1 MYAPSFLAYVHI
13 TYVLNMFVIDSL
25 QKKCSK
31 RADSR
36 VDQYFISYAYSDH
49 KNISFLSYREKVE
62 IKLFV
67 LALVLLKGTGLIL
80 PFLDVLPLWDRILE

>member
-1 MYAPSFLAYVHI
+1 MSAPSFLAYVHI

-49 KNISFLSYREKVE
+49 KNISFLSSREKVE
-62 IKLFV
+62 MKLFV
-67 LALVLLKGTGLIL
+67 LVLLKGTGLIL